1 MAGIYIH
8 IPFCKQA
15 CTYCDFHFSTSSK
28 LQGPLVEAIKQE
40 IISRKDDIQ
49 SDINTIYFGGGSP
62 SILAS
67 DELAS
72 ILDVIKT
79 SFTIKSDA
87 EITLESNPDDHRPE
101 QLENW
106 KDLGI
111 NRLSIGIQSFDDDV
125 LKWMNRAHSAEEA
138 STCVKAAQGAGFDN
152 ITADLI
158 YGIPDKTMSY
168 WENQLEQM
176 LALKVQHISAYC
188 LTSEP
193 KTALAHQINKGDISL
208 PDEQLSSDQFL
219 RMRELFMQHGFEH
232 YEVSNFGLPGYHSKH
247 NSAYWQGVE
256 YLGIGPSAHSYIGGK
271 RRWNISNNP
280 KYMAGIK
287 NNEHYWDEEIL
298 SPASQYNELV
308 MTGLRTS
315 WGINKQQIQN
325 LDPAF
330 LEHLEQHLL
339 PYDTFIQTSDT
350 HIKLTPEGLLMADH
364 IAADVFIVD

>member
-28 LQGPLVEAIKQE
+28 LQVPLVNAIRRE
-40 IISRKDDIQ
+40 IISRKDELT
-49 SDINTIYFGGGSP
+49 SDINTVYFGGGSP
-62 SILAS
+62 SILSS
-67 DELAS
+67 DMLAS
-72 ILDVIKT
+72 ILSEIDANYKL
-79 SFTIKSDA
+79 SPNA

-101 QLENW
+101 QLESW
-106 KDLGI
+106 KKIGI
-111 NRLSIGIQSFDDDV
+111 NRLSIGIQSFDDEV
-125 LKWMNRAHSAEEA
+125 LKWMNRAHSSSEA
-138 STCVKAAQGAGFDN
+138 NVCVQAAQEAGFDN

-158 YGIPDKTMSY
+158 YGIPNKTLEY
-168 WENQLEQM
+168 WEDQLEQI
-176 LALKVQHISAYC
+176 LALNVQHISAYC

-193 KTALAHQINKGDISL
+193 KTVLAHQIKKGEINL

-280 KYMAGIK
+280 KYIAGIE
-287 NNEHYWDEEIL
+287 NNESYWDEEEL
-298 SPASQYNELV
+298 SLASQYNELV

-315 WGINKQQIQN
+315 WGINKHKIQTLN
-325 LDPAF
+325 PAF

-339 PYDTFIQTSDT
+339 PYNTFIQTNDT

-364 IAADVFIVD
+364 IAADVFIID